1 MIDVKWD
8 KYSYVCSDCD
18 ALTEITTV
26 KNLTEY
32 RGWCS
37 CGSANLLWVSVEDA
51 TILPTTTKGN
61 KMETAVEYNPNLLV
75 TYKKIDNNEVS
86 YPTEK
91 VTDIEWALDRSR
103 EQSKSYYNMLNKI
116 NDLDDMITE
125 WSNPNYTKEEV
136 LAEFCEYFGISP
148 TKTVA
153 VKAQVEVLVNIEVPI
168 FEMEDFD
175 ASDYLRDNLTIDAYS
190 TDLRVEEWDIE
201 HIEWDVQ

>member
-1 MIDVKWD
+1 MTDVKWD

-26 KNLTEY
+26 KNLKEY

-91 VTDIEWALDRSR
+91 VTDIEWALDRAR

-136 LAEFCEYFGISP
+136 LAELCEYFGISP

>member
-1 MIDVKWD
+1 MTDVKWD

-26 KNLTEY
+26 KNLKEY

-91 VTDIEWALDRSR
+91 VTDIEWALDRAR

>member
-1 MIDVKWD
+1 MTDVKWD

-26 KNLTEY
+26 KNLKEY

-91 VTDIEWALDRSR
+91 VTDIEWALDRAR

-136 LAEFCEYFGISP
+136 LAELCEYFGISP

-153 VKAQVEVLVNIEVPI
+153 VKAQIEVLVNIEVPI